1 MSDFD
6 IYTPE
11 SDLSQLKDL
20 IKQCGERLVIRKG
33 ECFLRA
39 GEIGGKI
46 AYIEQGGFKCVR
58 KDSRGNERIF
68 AFMFEDELIA
78 DYIPYRNKKPVL
90 LDIQA
95 MEDGVIY
102 CTPIENLR
110 SFFETEIDGDIYVR
124 KFVETIAYQHLQRI
138 VSVVCETP
146 EERYIQLQKRVPDI
160 FYRVNLKD
168 IAAYIGV
175 RPETLSRMRTSFLR
189 KDSTEN
195 T

>member
-6 IYTPE
+6 IYTWE

-20 IKQCGERLVIRKG
+20 VKRYGEHRKIRKS
-33 ECFLRA
+33 EFFLKA
-39 GEIGGKI
+39 GEIEGKI
-46 AYIEQGGFKCVR
+46 AYIERGSFKCLR
-58 KDSRGNERIF
+58 KDSRGHERIF

-78 DYIPYRNKKPVL
+78 DYIPFRNRKPVL

-102 CTPIENLR
+102 SAPIESFR
-110 SFFETEIDGDIYVR
+110 SFFEMEIDGNIYVR
-124 KFVETIAYQHLQRI
+124 RFVETIAYQHLQRT
-138 VSVVCETP
+138 VSAVCKTP
-146 EERYIQLQKRVPDI
+146 EERYVQLQKRVPDI

-175 RPETLSRMRTSFLR
+175 RPETLSRMRTSYLR
-189 KDSTEN
+189 NNSAEHA
-195 T
+195 